1 MSPSRRKPAAETI
14 EANRYVRAADE
25 RLAIDPRDAD
35 ALFTAAAFLARRGK
49 LEAAARTL
57 DRIAE
62 VNTDYPGLWRF
73 LARLYEDMEEQR
85 LAGICLARAS
95 MTA

>member
-1 MSPSRRKPAAETI
+1 MPPSRRKPAAETI
-14 EANRYVRAADE
+14 DANRYVRAANE
-25 RLAIDPRDAD
+25 RLTIDPRDVD

-73 LARLYEDMEEQR
+73 LARLYEDMEEER
-85 LAGICLARAS
+85 LADLCLARAS
-95 MTA
+95 MTG